1 MKSYS
6 AGKLVTYRDRIHR
19 STSDE
24 HFKKDV
30 SQKKPFKKRF
40 ENTVDPLKRKIKNR
54 ILVNSE
60 SKDMTDNE
68 EEYEE
73 EYEEETDE
81 EYDEEDMASRENDSS
96 TASAAKSNQKT
107 NTLNDNA
114 ATETFKEPSS
124 QSTLDNGDN
133 TTTGRGSTVTKSN
146 TSTRKHSSTADVEST
161 ATSTGRRRPTD
172 TIVLSSTTD
181 EATATSAIR
190 HSGTASEQS
199 TTTKSDR
206 HSSSS
211 SDSSERYSS
220 TTSEQ
225 SPTSSE
231 QASTTTE
238 DIITISTSLLP
249 TSLLSNI
256 SSTALASITSG
267 SVYSSTRLFTSDT
280 LTSSSAVAS
289 SSSIAV
295 DTNIPV
301 GQKDNTSAIAG
312 GVLGGI
318 VSLAIVTA
326 VSSFLFKRAQY
337 NRKEKNMQIP
347 MAVPINTKDKKSN
360 KKKETIQVEKVRGT
374 AAATDGVRTFVPPAI
389 GSNVPPYNE
398 EFTLHPYAHPYTDES
413 YYYHSTSAVGTGY
426 LQQVGGEYYDNY
438 GYQSPNHNEYYS
450 YPDIGETNYVDNG
463 YYNNDGNT
471 NLVGTE
477 SNVYKY
483 NEDSYQN
490 VRKPNTKG

>member
-1 MKSYS
+1 M
-6 AGKLVTYRDRIHR
+6 
-19 STSDE
+19 
-24 HFKKDV
+24 
-30 SQKKPFKKRF
+30 
-40 ENTVDPLKRKIKNR
+40 
-54 ILVNSE
+54 
-60 SKDMTDNE
+60 
-68 EEYEE
+68 
-73 EYEEETDE
+73 
-81 EYDEEDMASRENDSS
+81 
-96 TASAAKSNQKT
+96 
-107 NTLNDNA
+107 
-114 ATETFKEPSS
+114 
-124 QSTLDNGDN
+124 
-133 TTTGRGSTVTKSN
+133 
-146 TSTRKHSSTADVEST
+146 
-161 ATSTGRRRPTD
+161 
-172 TIVLSSTTD
+172 
-181 EATATSAIR
+181 
-190 HSGTASEQS
+190 
-199 TTTKSDR
+199 
-206 HSSSS
+206 
-211 SDSSERYSS
+211 
-220 TTSEQ
+220 
-225 SPTSSE
+225 
-231 QASTTTE
+231 
-238 DIITISTSLLP
+238 
-249 TSLLSNI
+249 
-256 SSTALASITSG
+256 
-267 SVYSSTRLFTSDT
+267 
-280 LTSSSAVAS
+280 
-289 SSSIAV
+289 

-318 VSLAIVTA
+318 VSLAIVSKSLSFFLHTKNQITDYIFFLLAA